1 MHSEARGT
9 EQGGPAQPLASVE
22 ALSAGNLLEARRSC
36 LSLPTFR
43 TLKGPKLTF
52 FCFIFIFMFIF
63 IFIFFFFF
71 FSFFFF
77 FFLFFFLFFFFFVFV
92 FIFFFFVREH

>member
-22 ALSAGNLLEARRSC
+22 ALSAANLLEARRSC

-52 FCFIFIFMFIF
+52 FCFIFIFIF
-63 IFIFFFFF
+63 IFIFFFFILII
-71 FSFFFF
+71 
-77 FFLFFFLFFFFFVFV
+77 FL
-92 FIFFFFVREH
+92 IFFIIYFNIIIIIIYPYFNIIIIFYIF

>member
-22 ALSAGNLLEARRSC
+22 ALSAANRLEARRSC

-52 FCFIFIFMFIF
+52 FCFIFIF
-63 IFIFFFFF
+63 IFIFFL
-71 FSFFFF
+71 
-77 FFLFFFLFFFFFVFV
+77 LFFYLLILLILLMCFCL
-92 FIFFFFVREH
+92 